1 MAASSP
7 RYPELRRLHLAN
19 ALRTLSRRQQRAFV
33 LVAAILGPVVVPL
46 LVASA
51 SGFEVLVDPATSPLV
66 RLSVYVAWLGA
77 TGLVVL
83 ALREP
88 VFMLAARPFLRALPI
103 ARSQHLA
110 CDLRSIAVSYSLLWL
125 PIVYFVGRTWWLG
138 GDLVARVQAT
148 AVVGVAVL
156 LGLASQALALNVTP
170 GALGLLAAAAVLYS
184 VAPSGG
190 PAVMTAG
197 LGAALLLAALALW
210 RFHERPGRSSAFRP
224 VLARWSSRFAT
235 ATALAGPVAWRD
247 LRHALGLRLAIL
259 AACLAAGSAMAQEGS
274 FCGKAGGLY
283 IVQCAIAALALQ
295 RVPALIDERLRQS
308 LPWLFRLARARRRS
322 IASAFLATMATFAV
336 YAAASTGTW
345 RALCVSTPWIRPQ
358 LVAALVFGAALA
370 VLGAVALR
378 WNEAS
383 SWVATACVL
392 ALALMLGFS

>member
-1 MAASSP
+1 M
-7 RYPELRRLHLAN
+7 
-19 ALRTLSRRQQRAFV
+19 V

-46 LVASA
+46 IVASA
-51 SGFEVLVDPATSPLV
+51 AGFEALVDPATSPLV
-66 RLSVYVAWLGA
+66 RLAVYGAWLGA

-110 CDLRSIAVSYSLLWL
+110 GDLRAIAVSYSLLWL
-125 PIVYFVGRTWWLG
+125 PIVHFVGRTWWLG
-138 GDLVARVQAT
+138 GDVVARLQAT

-156 LGLASQALALNVTP
+156 LGLASQALALHLTP
-170 GALGLLAAAAVLYS
+170 GAVGLLAAAAVLFS

-190 PAVMTAG
+190 PAVMAAG
-197 LGAALLLAALALW
+197 LGAALAMAALALW

-224 VLARWSSRFAT
+224 ALARWSSRFAT

-274 FCGKAGGLY
+274 FCAKAGGLY
-283 IVQCAIAALALQ
+283 TVQCAIAALALQ
-295 RVPALIDERLRQS
+295 RIPALIDERLRQS

-322 IASAFLATMATFAV
+322 IACAFVATMAMFAV
-336 YAAASTGTW
+336 YAGAGTGTW
-345 RALCVSTPWIRPQ
+345 RELCLSTPWARVQ

-392 ALALMLGFS
+392 ALAFMLGFS

>member
-1 MAASSP
+1 VASSL
-7 RYPELRRLHLAN
+7 RYRELRRLHFVN
-19 ALRTLSRRQQRAFV
+19 ALRTLARRQRRALV

-51 SGFEVLVDPATSPLV
+51 AGFEVLVDPATSPIV
-66 RLSVYVAWLGA
+66 RLAIYLAWLGA

-110 CDLRSIAVSYSLLWL
+110 SDVRAIAIAYSLLWL
-125 PIVYFVGRTWWLG
+125 PIAHFLGKTWWLG
-138 GDLVARVQAT
+138 GGVAARLPAT

-156 LGLASQALALNVTP
+156 LGIASHALALHLTP
-170 GALGLLAAAAVLYS
+170 GAVGLLAAAAVLFS
-184 VAPSGG
+184 VAPAGG
-190 PAVMTAG
+190 PAVMATG
-197 LGAALLLAALALW
+197 LGAAVALAALALW
-210 RFHERPGRSSAFRP
+210 RFHERLRRSPVFRP
-224 VLARWSSRFAT
+224 VLAHASSRFAT

-295 RVPALIDERLRQS
+295 RVPALVDERLRQS

-322 IASAFLATMATFAV
+322 IASAFLAAMGTFAV
-336 YAAASTGTW
+336 YAG
-345 RALCVSTPWIRPQ
+345 VSTWIWRGACLSAPWARLQ
-358 LVAALVFGAALA
+358 FVAALVFGAALG
-370 VLGAVALR
+370 VLGGVALR

-392 ALALMLGFS
+392 LLAFVLGFS